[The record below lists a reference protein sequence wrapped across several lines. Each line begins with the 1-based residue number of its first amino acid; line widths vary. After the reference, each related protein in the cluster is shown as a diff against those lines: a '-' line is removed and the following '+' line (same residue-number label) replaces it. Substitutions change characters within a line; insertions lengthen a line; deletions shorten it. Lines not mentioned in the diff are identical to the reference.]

1 MSNSFK
7 KRFIKALGTAIYH
20 FIVCFILYRF
30 IIFITDWLYYSII
43 WSISWAM
50 GLFISE
56 CIATL
61 NKPLRFNIII
71 DTLIILTLLL
81 FLMSS
86 LSVFIFFKFITWNL
100 IIIIVF
106 TFGLSIIINQII
118 SFYSN
123 ESVSS
128 K

>member
-7 KRFIKALGTAIYH
+7 KRFIKALGAAIYH
-20 FIVCFILYRF
+20 FIVCLILYRF

-86 LSVFIFFKFITWNL
+86 LSVFIFFKFITWKL

-106 TFGLSIIINQII
+106 SFSLSIIINQII